1 MTLLKKLNFLIRL
14 LKEKRRKQMLCCDLY
29 FFCNMRANFGM
40 LCFVLINTNILFHF
54 ILFKQFLFL
63 SISKI
68 VLVMIITHKKAN
80 FKNDFMR
87 FPGRI
92 FQSLRQ
98 RQPASTVGR
107 VPRERRHVYV
117 RIIPVIGKILISNF
131 KKFRYG
137 N

>member
-1 MTLLKKLNFLIRL
+1 
-14 LKEKRRKQMLCCDLY
+14 MLCCELY
-29 FFCNMRANFGM
+29 FFCSMRENFG
-40 LCFVLINTNILFHF
+40 LLRFVLINTNILFHF
-54 ILFKQFLFL
+54 IIFKQFLFL
-63 SISKI
+63 SIFKI

-98 RQPASTVGR
+98 RQPASPVGR

-117 RIIPVIGKILISNF
+117 RIIPVIGKILISNL
-131 KKFRYG
+131 KKFKYG